1 MSESHIYIEGQ
12 DHFGGLQF
20 DRDARALASHFSSM
34 TQRTVGDK
42 FARLTQM
49 ATILNLEKVFEI
61 LDFWGENLGPM
72 TWRLTPAEVRRMLGL
87 RVDFEPEAIAALKL
101 VLNLTVFSFSLSHSE
116 GNDLHWICEGN
127 DLAAAIS
134 VGVTTVVLRRASKQ
148 YYLGF
153 PPFSGRLV
161 KRAYD
166 ALLLDG
172 GGTLLQLVKPVE
184 ETYASI
190 GRKYG

>member
-1 MSESHIYIEGQ
+1 MLC
-12 DHFGGLQF
+12 FG
-20 DRDARALASHFSSM
+20 FSISWS
-34 TQRTVGDK
+34 
-42 FARLTQM
+42 FS
-49 ATILNLEKVFEI
+49 I
-61 LDFWGENLGPM
+61 
-72 TWRLTPAEVRRMLGL
+72 
-87 RVDFEPEAIAALKL
+87 
-101 VLNLTVFSFSLSHSE
+101 SFSLPHSSEGNDLHRICE

-134 VGVTTVVLRRASKQ
+134 VGVTTVVLRR
-148 YYLGF
+148 
-153 PPFSGRLV
+153 GRLV

-166 ALLLDG
+166 ALLLDA

>member
-1 MSESHIYIEGQ
+1 MFSEGNDLHRIC
-12 DHFGGLQF
+12 
-20 DRDARALASHFSSM
+20 
-34 TQRTVGDK
+34 
-42 FARLTQM
+42 
-49 ATILNLEKVFEI
+49 
-61 LDFWGENLGPM
+61 
-72 TWRLTPAEVRRMLGL
+72 
-87 RVDFEPEAIAALKL
+87 
-101 VLNLTVFSFSLSHSE
+101 E

-148 YYLGF
+148 HCLGF

-166 ALLLDG
+166 ALLLDA

-190 GRKYG
+190 GRKYDKNGYFFRICSSSPVQSNFLGFLLLGTLTRIMDVLP

>member
-1 MSESHIYIEGQ
+1 MLC
-12 DHFGGLQF
+12 FG
-20 DRDARALASHFSSM
+20 FSISWS
-34 TQRTVGDK
+34 
-42 FARLTQM
+42 FS
-49 ATILNLEKVFEI
+49 I
-61 LDFWGENLGPM
+61 
-72 TWRLTPAEVRRMLGL
+72 
-87 RVDFEPEAIAALKL
+87 
-101 VLNLTVFSFSLSHSE
+101 SFSLPHSSE
-116 GNDLHWICEGN
+116 GNDLHRICEGN

-148 YYLGF
+148 HCLGF
-153 PPFSGRLV
+153 PPFLGRLV

-166 ALLLDG
+166 ALLLDA